1 MWHKDANQKKTMV
14 AAGRFGGLV
23 LLLQVSSGAASA
35 RPASAISNG
44 GKLQPF
50 LGTDAAALG
59 RHVRNSPSLLE
70 EFFIGGELQDVL
82 SPSNSA
88 QNASTAGAWSSK
100 QCEQAITAAIIFFPA
115 LLGLLWSAKEGLSL
129 RSIDVTPK
137 DDSSQKITDLAG
149 FISDGANS
157 FLWQEF
163 QYLIVFSA
171 VVAVIIGAYISL
183 ATLCAFLVG
192 ACTSGA
198 CALIGMRTAVYC
210 NIRTTVC
217 AWREGLPEA
226 FSAAIRGGSIMG
238 LCLVSL
244 GVINMYALLLIF
256 DKLESVN
263 TWESI
268 PGYGLGGSSIALF
281 ARVGG
286 GIYTKAADVGAD
298 LSGKNEYG
306 MEEDDPRNPACIADN
321 VGDNVGDVAGMGADL
336 FGSLAE
342 STCAAFVISG
352 TLSLSSSIVHS
363 WASMCL
369 PLMISSMG
377 ILVGIVSLQG
387 VLLCIPVKQ
396 GPDIERAL
404 KAMLFLSTLLET
416 PVALLLC
423 YSVLPGSFAISPIH
437 QQTKWWM
444 VGIPVTA
451 GLWSG
456 LLIGLVTEYYTS
468 HSYRP
473 VREISESQIVS
484 ASTGIIYGLAL
495 GYMSCA
501 VPVLCIGFT
510 TVTAYH
516 LSGMYGVSMAALGML
531 STLTVGLTID
541 GFGPI
546 SDNAGG
552 LAEMAELPPEVRS
565 ITDALDA
572 AGNTTAAIGKGFAVG
587 SATLVSLALFGAFCE
602 AAKVRRV
609 DLLETWCILG
619 LLLGSMLPF
628 LFSALTMRSVG
639 HAANEMVKECFDQF
653 PKILNEGAQPD
664 YKRCISIS
672 TQASLRE
679 MVAPGVL
686 VVASPIA
693 AGCFFGK
700 TCTAGLLCGALAT
713 GTMLAISMNNS
724 GGAWDNS
731 KKYIKAGGLG
741 EEHKK
746 NETHKNS
753 VTGDT
758 VGDPMKDTSGPSL
771 NILIKL
777 SAIVS
782 LIFAPIIVRFSA
794 DDGDPI
800 WMKRSTWM

>member
-1 MWHKDANQKKTMV
+1 MPPTRKVMM
-14 AAGRFGGLV
+14 AAARYGGTL
-23 LLLQVSSGAASA
+23 LLLQVLPVSGVSSGTE
-35 RPASAISNG
+35 
-44 GKLQPF
+44 LQPAPQR
-50 LGTDAAALG
+50 LEIDAAASG
-59 RHVRNSPSLLE
+59 RHVRHGNIPSLLE
-70 EFFIGGELQDVL
+70 EHLAGGE
-82 SPSNSA
+82 SA
-88 QNASTAGAWSSK
+88 GSLPGASSVRQKYTPVTSALRPRGD
-100 QCEQAITAAIIFFPA
+100 EQAVTAAMIFCPA
-115 LLGLLWSAKEGLSL
+115 ILGLLWSAKEALCL
-129 RSIDVTPK
+129 RAIDVKPK
-137 DDSSQKITDLAG
+137 DNSGQKISNLAG
-149 FISDGANS
+149 FISAGANS

-163 QYLIVFSA
+163 QYLIVFAA
-171 VVAVIIGAYISL
+171 VVAAIIGATISP
-183 ATLCAFLVG
+183 ATLCAFAVG
-192 ACTSGA
+192 AVTSGA

-210 NIRTTVC
+210 NIRTTLA

-226 FSAAIRGGSIMG
+226 FSVAVRGGSIMG

-244 GVINMYALLLIF
+244 GVINMYVLMLIF
-256 DKLESVN
+256 DHWESVN

-352 TLSLSSSIVHS
+352 AVTLSSSLVHS

-369 PLMISSMG
+369 PLMISSTG
-377 ILVGIVSLQG
+377 IVVGITSLQA
-387 VLLCIPVKQ
+387 VLMCVPVKQ

-404 KAMLFLSTLLET
+404 KSMLFLSTLLET
-416 PVALLLC
+416 PVVLLLC
-423 YSVLPGSFAISPIH
+423 YFCLPETFAISNVH
-437 QQTKWWM
+437 QQRAWWM

-501 VPVLCIGFT
+501 VPVLCLGCTI
-510 TVTAYH
+510 VVAYY
-516 LSGMYGVSMAALGML
+516 LSGMYGVAMAALGML

-552 LAEMAELPPEVRS
+552 LAEMAELPSEVRN

-602 AAKVRRV
+602 AAKVKHV

-653 PKILNEGAQPD
+653 PKILKGEAEPD
-664 YKRCISIS
+664 YDRCISIS

-679 MVAPGVL
+679 MIAPGCL
-686 VVASPIA
+686 VVVSPIA
-693 AGCFFGK
+693 AGCCFGK

-782 LIFAPIIVRFSA
+782 LIFAPVIIRFSQN
-794 DDGDPI
+794 DGGPK
-800 WMKRSTWM
+800 WMLRSTWM